1 MRDIL
6 DIRVA
11 DGEPYFKNN
20 SVTKILDSF
29 KIKRIAQINL
39 SDFNSNIVRVS
50 IPPNLNWSSY
60 SNNVV
65 RAIGRRKWDSISI
78 KGNRKYDFNYLENF
92 QRDVLAYGIIAS
104 IKIILMNNHKK
115 ISNSTIG
122 IEDGGNVSNLPII
135 KQCAMYTNRILLITR
150 NYKEASKIREYIIAN
165 YGVSPEIAF
174 TEDKTENIDF
184 IVTEYDKEY
193 SSLGVWYLNNYYLPK
208 NYIMHAIN
216 DVEFYLPEL
225 KEDIPPELLGV
236 LLKSSKGNNKT
247 VEEILNCNKIEIS
260 KIKLGKKEIKV

>member
-11 DGEPYFKNN
+11 EGRPYFKNN
-20 SVTKILDSF
+20 SVTKILDGF

-39 SDFNSNIVRVS
+39 SECRSNIIRVS

-65 RAIGRRKWDSISI
+65 RAIGKKRWDSISI

-92 QRDVLAYGIIAS
+92 QRDVLAYGIISS

-115 ISNSTIG
+115 ISNSIIG
-122 IEDGGNVSNLPII
+122 IEDGGNMSNLPII
-135 KQCAMYTNRILLITR
+135 KQCALYTNKILLITK

-165 YGVSPEIAF
+165 YGVSPEIVFSA
-174 TEDKTENIDF
+174 DNAQNVDF

-193 SSLGVWYLNNYYLPK
+193 NSLGAWYLNNYYYPK
-208 NYIMHAIN
+208 NHIMHAIN
-216 DVEFYLPEL
+216 DVEFYFPEL
-225 KEDIPPELLGV
+225 NEDIPPELLGA
-236 LLKSSKGNNKT
+236 LLKSSKRDSKT
-247 VEEILNCNKIEIS
+247 VEEILNLNKIEIS